1 MTGEKRKMRSN
12 GDPADRSGRLD
23 AWIGVVRRRWRVGV
37 LLWLPL
43 LALAAA
49 LILFARPVY
58 RAQAKVRLG
67 EPPPMSGVS
76 PTAGFFGLMR
86 LGGDP
91 FANDL
96 ELLTSRTLTEQVVRD
111 NALNA
116 TLLAPRGWHRDSVFS
131 RFEADTTTAA
141 AIYTLVWRPDG
152 RIDVQMTSPRDSV
165 VGTIAPGEPIAFA
178 GVTLVAR
185 PLRAGMPERVEVKTI
200 PFGLALLQMGAR
212 VRAERSRRDANVVDI
227 EFDGTDP
234 ALARG
239 VVASAID
246 RFIALRTEIQRRES
260 GQTVD
265 SLRVVG
271 QATARELSEAESA
284 LERWQRETRLVSPD
298 VQSEVFVTRYGELL
312 TLVEQARAELDAII
326 AIADRL
332 DAARDTAGAW
342 SALLAFPQFVESIAI
357 GGLVSRL
364 SELEQRRTELAT
376 RRAETSRE
384 YNVLVDQ
391 IRQLDETVRSLVQTS
406 RESLAERLA
415 ALQAQADEM
424 DRALAMMPAQA
435 IELGRRTRAIRLLSE
450 VILLTEQRLRQ
461 EELRQALTFSNVQ
474 IVDPPRIRFKPV
486 WPRRTIGLGV
496 GFLIATAF
504 AVLGMVVTER
514 ADRRVRHAAE
524 IEALT
529 GGPVIAATLAD
540 RSGLP
545 VLSEDEVRV
554 VTRHAAMNGQLRLG
568 IAPIE
573 AGPHAERLSL
583 ALSNGDAPP
592 SGAVLTALPV
602 IDNLAAATIATGTR
616 VALIVHVGRTRSDA
630 LARSVRLLETAGA
643 SVVGAIVVCDR
654 RRDLDALWT

>member
-1 MTGEKRKMRSN
+1 MRSDGN
-12 GDPADRSGRLD
+12 LADRTGRLE
-23 AWIGVVRRRWRVGV
+23 AWIAVLRRRWRTGIV
-37 LLWLPL
+37 LWLPL
-43 LALAAA
+43 LTLASA
-49 LILFARPVY
+49 LILLARPVY
-58 RAQAKVRLG
+58 RAQAKLRLG
-67 EPPPMSGVS
+67 EPPPMGGVS

-96 ELLTSRTLTEQVVRD
+96 ELLTSRSLTEQVVRD
-111 NALNA
+111 GALNA
-116 TLLAPRGWHRDSVFS
+116 TLLAPRGWHRDSVFT
-131 RFEADTTTAA
+131 RFETDTTTLAA
-141 AIYTLVWRPDG
+141 LYTLLWTAGG
-152 RIDVQMTSPRDSV
+152 RVDVHMTSPRDSV
-165 VGTIAPGEPIAFA
+165 IGATAPDEAITFG

-185 PLRAGMPERVEVKTI
+185 PVRPGMPERVQVKTV
-200 PFGLALLQMGAR
+200 PFGLAIMQMGPR

-234 ALARG
+234 ALARS

-246 RFIALRTEIQRRES
+246 RFVALRTEIQRRES

-271 QATARELSEAESA
+271 MATARELAEAESA
-284 LERWQRETRLVSPD
+284 LERWQRETRLVAPD

-312 TLVEQARAELDAII
+312 TLVEQARAELDAIT

-332 DAARDTAGAW
+332 ESARDTAGAW

-357 GGLVSRL
+357 GGLVARL
-364 SELEQRRTELAT
+364 SELEQRRMELTT

-384 YNVLVDQ
+384 YTVLVDQ
-391 IRQLDETVRSLVQTS
+391 IRQLDETVRSLVRTS
-406 RESLAERLA
+406 RAALAERLES
-415 ALQAQADEM
+415 LQAQAGEM
-424 DRALAMMPAQA
+424 DRALAVMPAQA
-435 IELGRRTRAIRLLSE
+435 IELGRRTRAIKLLSE

-474 IVDPPRIRFKPV
+474 VVDPPRIRFKPV

-504 AVLGMVVTER
+504 AVLGMVVAER

-524 IEALT
+524 IEAVT
-529 GGPVIAATLAD
+529 GVPVIAATLAG
-540 RSGLP
+540 RAGLP
-545 VLSEDEVRV
+545 VLSDDEVRAV
-554 VTRHAAMNGQLRLG
+554 ARHAATNGQLRLA

-573 AGPHAERLSL
+573 PGPHAERLSL
-583 ALSNGDAPP
+583 ALSNGAGPP
-592 SGAVLTALPV
+592 SGAVLTTLPV
-602 IDNLAAATIATGTR
+602 IDSLASATLAMGTR